1 MADNTLIQRLIE
13 NKTGAVF
20 LANLENGSKEWLE
33 LRKQGIGG
41 SEVATICGFNKWTS
55 PYTLWCQKTGKIS
68 GEIEVNEAME
78 WGNRLESVILDKFAE
93 NHPELK
99 VIRDVGTWAHPDR
112 PYQITNP
119 DAMFQDADGE
129 LGIIEIK
136 TAMYEDDWKD
146 GIPRYYRT
154 QVQWYLQTFN
164 LDKAIV
170 AALFHGNKY
179 REYELRASE
188 FEQQAALERVEEFLG
203 FIADNKEPDFDGS
216 NSTLE
221 TIRYQHPEIDIELSV
236 ELGDLGVNYMNAQ
249 EAAAKATEEAN
260 KFKAHVMAAMGKA
273 KKGLIYDQWMVTRT
287 ARGGGMPF
295 LVNNRKEA

>member
-1 MADNTLIQRLIE
+1 MTGSTLIQNLIE
-13 NKTGAVF
+13 SKTGAVF

-55 PYTLWCQKTGKIS
+55 AYTLWCQKTGKIS

-78 WGNRLESVILDKFAE
+78 WGNRLESVIIDKFEE

-119 DAMFQDADGE
+119 DALFQDENGD
-129 LGIIEIK
+129 LGVVEIK
-136 TAMYEDDWKD
+136 TATYEDDWKD

-170 AALFHGNKY
+170 CALFHGNKY
-179 REYELRASE
+179 REYVLHASE
-188 FEQQAALERVEEFLG
+188 FEQQAALEMVQEFLEHVVT
-203 FIADNKEPDFDGS
+203 NTEPEFDGS
-216 NSTLE
+216 SSTIE
-221 TIRYQHPEIDIELSV
+221 TLRFQHPEIDAEASV
-236 ELGDLGVNYMNAQ
+236 ELGDLGVNYMNAL
-249 EAAAKATEEAN
+249 EKANAATEEAN
-260 KFKAHVMAAMGKA
+260 KFKAHVLAAMGRA
-273 KKGLIYDQWMVTRT
+273 KKGMIYDVWAVTRS
-287 ARGGGMPF
+287 ARGTGLPF
-295 LVNNRKEA
+295 LTTNRKGN

>member
-1 MADNTLIQRLIE
+1 MADYTLLQRLIE

-20 LANLENGSKEWLE
+20 LAKLENGSKEWLE

-78 WGNRLESVILDKFAE
+78 WGNRLESVILDKFE
-93 NHPELK
+93 DNHPELK
-99 VIRDVGTWAHPDR
+99 VIRDVGTWRHPDR
-112 PYQITNP
+112 PFQITNP
-119 DAMFQDADGE
+119 DAMFQDEDGE

-188 FEQQAALERVEEFLG
+188 FEQQAALERVEEFLN
-203 FIADNKEPDFDGS
+203 FVETNTEPDLDGS

-221 TIRYQHPEIDIELSV
+221 TIRYQHPEIDQDLAV

-249 EAAAKATEEAN
+249 EAASKATEEAN

-273 KKGLIYDQWMVTRT
+273 KKGLIYDQWAVTRT
-287 ARGGGMPF
+287 SRGGGSPF
-295 LVNNRKEA
+295 LVNNRKES

>member
-1 MADNTLIQRLIE
+1 MADQTLIQRLIE

-20 LANLENGSKEWLE
+20 LAKLENGSKEWLE

-55 PYTLWCQKTGKIS
+55 AYTLWCQKTGRVN
-68 GEIEVNEAME
+68 GEIEVNESME
-78 WGNRLESVILDKFAE
+78 WGNRLESVIIDKFEE

-99 VIRDVGTWAHPDR
+99 IIRDVGTWAHPDR

-119 DAMFQDADGE
+119 DALYQDEDGE
-129 LGIIEIK
+129 LGILEIK

-154 QVQWYLQTFN
+154 QVQWYMQTFN
-164 LDKAIV
+164 IEKAVV

-188 FEQQAALERVEEFLG
+188 FEQQAALERVEDFLKC
-203 FIADNKEPDFDGS
+203 IADDKEPEFDGS

-221 TIRYQHPEIDIELSV
+221 TLRTQHPEIDQDLTV

-260 KFKAHVMAAMGKA
+260 KFKAYVLAAMGKA
-273 KKGLIYDQWMVTRT
+273 KKGLIYDEWLLTRT
-287 ARGGGMPF
+287 SRSGGTPF